1 MSDINDWN
9 TQIIKEFRE
18 NDGKVGGQ
26 FEGAP
31 LVLLNSTGA
40 KTGKPR
46 TNPLAALVEDDRVFI
61 FASKAGAPTNPD
73 WYHNIVANPSVTVEQ
88 GTERYAANAAV
99 VEAAERDRLFEIQ
112 KQRMPGFANY
122 EASTDRVIP
131 VIELRRVV

>member
-1 MSDINDWN
+1 MNDWN

-31 LVLLNSTGA
+31 LALVTTTGA

-46 TNPLAALVEDDRVFI
+46 TNPLVYLGDGGHTVI

-73 WYHNIVANPSVTVEQ
+73 WYHNIRANPSVTVEQ
-88 GTERYAANAAV
+88 GSEKF
-99 VEAAERDRLFEIQ
+99 EATATIIEGDERDRLFGTQ
-112 KQRMPGFANY
+112 KERFANFADY
-122 EASTDRVIP
+122 EAKTDRVIP
-131 VIELRRVV
+131 VIVLERVS